1 MYYIILEIIHKILEI
16 FCINIKIVQKFKYR
30 IPLFHLL
37 MEEKRKSLLINF
49 LIPSAITLFV
59 LCAIFAMLVTPPKFI
74 EILFVFFLI
83 SQVILGILIIIF
95 SLKIT
100 KRATHF
106 FIGLLILFWGILQ
119 IVSKYNSFFSLKEL
133 WPVYT
138 CTAGI
143 TLFISGFYKYKKIK
157 FGYFFPA
164 ATLFFMGI
172 WFSLFTFKIIK
183 KPFMEIVSV
192 FGPVFGAIL
201 IILLFVFFLLQTKHK
216 ELIVMDEETG
226 TFSDEEDAFM
236 NIENNDDK

>member
-1 MYYIILEIIHKILEI
+1 MSV
-16 FCINIKIVQKFKYR
+16 FCITIRIVQKFSYR

-37 MEEKRKSLLINF
+37 MEEKRKSLLLNF

-59 LCAIFAMLVTPPKFI
+59 ICSVFAMLVTPPKFV
-74 EILFVFFLI
+74 EILFVIFLI
-83 SQVILGILIIIF
+83 SQVVLGVLIIIF
-95 SLKIT
+95 SLRIT

-106 FIGLLILFWGILQ
+106 FIGLLILFWGLLQ
-119 IVSKYNSFFSLKEL
+119 IVSKYNPLFSLKEL

-183 KPFMEIVSV
+183 LPFMQVVSI
-192 FGPVFGAIL
+192 FGPIFGAIL
-201 IILLFVFFLLQTKHK
+201 IILLVLFFLLQRKHK
-216 ELIVMDEETG
+216 ELIVLDEETG
-226 TFSDEEDAFM
+226 TFSDEEDSFM
-236 NIENNDDK
+236 VFDNKDD

>member
-1 MYYIILEIIHKILEI
+1 
-16 FCINIKIVQKFKYR
+16 
-30 IPLFHLL
+30 
-37 MEEKRKSLLINF
+37 MEEKRKSLLLNF

-59 LCAIFAMLVTPPKFI
+59 VCSVFAMLVTPPKFI
-74 EILFVFFLI
+74 EILFVVFLI
-83 SQVILGILIIIF
+83 SQVVLGILIIIF

-106 FIGLLILFWGILQ
+106 FVGLLILFWGLLQ
-119 IVSKYNSFFSLKEL
+119 IFSKYNPLFSLKEL

-183 KPFMEIVSV
+183 KTFMEVVSF
-192 FGPVFGAIL
+192 FGPIFGAIL
-201 IILLFVFFLLQTKHK
+201 VVLLVIFFLLQRKHK

-226 TFSDEEDAFM
+226 TFSDEEDALM
-236 NIENNDDK
+236 DIENNGDK

>member
-1 MYYIILEIIHKILEI
+1 MSV
-16 FCINIKIVQKFKYR
+16 FCITIRIVQKFSYR

-37 MEEKRKSLLINF
+37 MEEKRKSLLLNF

-59 LCAIFAMLVTPPKFI
+59 ICSIFAMLVTPPKFV
-74 EILFVFFLI
+74 EILFVIFLI
-83 SQVILGILIIIF
+83 SQVVLGVLIIIF
-95 SLKIT
+95 SLRLT
-100 KRATHF
+100 KKATHF
-106 FIGLLILFWGILQ
+106 FIGLLILFWGLLQ
-119 IVSKYNSFFSLKEL
+119 IVSKYNPLFSLKEL

-183 KPFMEIVSV
+183 LPFMQVVSI
-192 FGPVFGAIL
+192 FGPIFGAIL
-201 IILLFVFFLLQTKHK
+201 IILLVLFFLLQRKHK
-216 ELIVMDEETG
+216 ELIVLDEETG
-226 TFSDEEDAFM
+226 TFSDEEDSFM
-236 NIENNDDK
+236 VFDNKDD